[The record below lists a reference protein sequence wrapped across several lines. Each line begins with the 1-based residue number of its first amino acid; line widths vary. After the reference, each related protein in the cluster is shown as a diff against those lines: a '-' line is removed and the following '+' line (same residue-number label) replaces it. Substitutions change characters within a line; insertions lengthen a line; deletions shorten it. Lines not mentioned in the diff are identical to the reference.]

1 LPQALPA
8 QEVPTARGVAE
19 PTPAPVDYDALAQ
32 QHGAIRGESVPV
44 DYDALAKSHGALSSG
59 EATETTPKVDLERAG
74 TITEGKSTIP
84 PSTSAVAPLAPAE
97 RAPAIPEI
105 DRRQNLVERRRVAE
119 MSPEEM
125 KRELLTSPTV
135 DLPNRRAFNEAEH
148 QPAKAVAMSDA
159 DGLKAFNDK
168 FGYEAGNALLRAKAD
183 ALKAAGLDAP
193 ITTRA
198 TNFFIAV
205 LPQETCNLS

>member
-1 LPQALPA
+1 
-8 QEVPTARGVAE
+8 
-19 PTPAPVDYDALAQ
+19 
-32 QHGAIRGESVPV
+32 
-44 DYDALAKSHGALSSG
+44 
-59 EATETTPKVDLERAG
+59 
-74 TITEGKSTIP
+74 
-84 PSTSAVAPLAPAE
+84 
-97 RAPAIPEI
+97 
-105 DRRQNLVERRRVAE
+105 